1 VVFAEGLFGAHRAIF
16 LNGVLSYV
24 SAFLWLVFL
33 ALSTAE
39 AIIEAL
45 RPTDYFPHGRSL
57 FPEWPVWHPNWAIS
71 LMGVTAVIL
80 FLPKILGLVLVT
92 TKWRNTRA
100 FGGGLRLSL
109 SILLETVI
117 GSLFAPIRMV
127 FHSRFVVL
135 NTIGRRIV
143 WRSQTRGD
151 AETGWRAALRY
162 HGVDTVIATVWGV
175 AVYQLNPM
183 YFWWLA
189 PILVALVLSVPLAI
203 VVSRVRWGAR
213 ARRWGLFVTPEETDP
228 PDELRDLNAL
238 LAAPWPDAGSDGFA
252 RAVVAPG
259 TNAVHRALL
268 RGPRRLTA
276 AIRGQRRE
284 LLAEALAQDPV
295 RLDDAARRILM
306 HDAAM
311 VDALHDGAWALPDLS
326 FEAWLMRAARPTR
339 EVPTP
344 R

>member
-1 VVFAEGLFGAHRAIF
+1 
-16 LNGVLSYV
+16 
-24 SAFLWLVFL
+24 
-33 ALSTAE
+33 
-39 AIIEAL
+39 
-45 RPTDYFPHGRSL
+45 
-57 FPEWPVWHPNWAIS
+57 
-71 LMGVTAVIL
+71 
-80 FLPKILGLVLVT
+80 
-92 TKWRNTRA
+92 
-100 FGGGLRLSL
+100 
-109 SILLETVI
+109 
-117 GSLFAPIRMV
+117 
-127 FHSRFVVL
+127 
-135 NTIGRRIV
+135 
-143 WRSQTRGD
+143 
-151 AETGWRAALRY
+151 
-162 HGVDTVIATVWGV
+162 
-175 AVYQLNPM
+175 M